1 MKVAVC
7 FLNLFFGAFLLSG
20 QQKEV
25 KMSLE
30 QCIDWAVNHSL
41 QALRVENDYMSGQWD
56 YLNYKAGRLPSLS
69 LRLNPVQYNSHFTSR
84 YDYTENIDVYRQQQL
99 INSSAGLSMTQSVG
113 LTGGRLTLDSDL
125 NFMRNFGD
133 NLFTQYSS
141 VPVRIGYSQ
150 SLFGFNYLKWT
161 KKIEPL
167 RYEKVSKQYL
177 YAKEATAETAI
188 RHFFD
193 LASAQSDYAMALENI
208 ASTDTLY
215 IAGREKNLL
224 GVISEADLLT
234 LELDLI
240 NADNALEN
248 AITQLELTTSAFFSF
263 FGLDKNSHISL
274 ELPDMMPEITVSAEE
289 AFFQMKEN
297 NPDIL
302 RYRQQ
307 ALESEQSLEQ
317 MQKTGGLDANV
328 SASVGFNQA
337 GNRMSDVY
345 NHLLRQDIVNI
356 SVTVPLVDWGTR
368 KRRISAA
375 KNNRA
380 ITQQT
385 IEQDEFNLEQE
396 LTGAVSEFNRQY
408 GITKKSLEAL
418 QKATAIYEVN
428 KQRFI
433 IGKTDANTLTLSQN
447 RKDSAMRNYISAL
460 NRYWSLY
467 YTIRKLT
474 LYDFAKREKL
484 SIVTN

>member
-1 MKVAVC
+1 MQFSNSYPLEFCHWRKDHYKV
-7 FLNLFFGAFLLSG
+7 
-20 QQKEV
+20 
-25 KMSLE
+25 
-30 QCIDWAVNHSL
+30 
-41 QALRVENDYMSGQWD
+41 
-56 YLNYKAGRLPSLS
+56 GRLPSLS

-99 INSSAGLSMTQSVG
+99 INSSAGLSFTQNVG
-113 LTGGRLTLDSDL
+113 LTGGRFTIDSDL
-125 NFMRNFGD
+125 NFMR
-133 NLFTQYSS
+133 
-141 VPVRIGYSQ
+141 
-150 SLFGFNYLKWT
+150 K
-161 KKIEPL
+161 
-167 RYEKVSKQYL
+167 KQYL
-177 YAKEATAETAI
+177 YAKEATTETAI

-193 LASAQSDYAMALENI
+193 LASAQSEYAMAIENI

-215 IAGREKNLL
+215 IAGKEKNQF
-224 GVISEADLLT
+224 GIVSEADLLT

-248 AITQLELTTSAFFSF
+248 AVTQLELTTSAFLSF
-263 FGLDKNSHISL
+263 FGLEKDYEISL
-274 ELPDMMPEITVSAEE
+274 ELPDMLPEITVSVEE
-289 AFFQMKEN
+289 AFIQMKEN

-307 ALESEQSLEQ
+307 VLESEQSLEQ
-317 MQKTGGLDANV
+317 IQKSGGLDANV

-337 GNRMSDVY
+337 GNRMSDAY

-375 KNNRA
+375 KNNQI
-380 ITQQT
+380 ITKQT

-396 LTGAVSEFNRQY
+396 LTGAVSEFNRQH
-408 GITKKSLEAL
+408 GLTKKSLEAL

-447 RKDSAMRNYISAL
+447 RKDSALRNYISAL

-484 SIVTN
+484 SATTMQNSKPNSN